1 MEIGNSGDRK
11 HIEIKTKIHFDFPIY
26 HSYIGMVDICTVWFY
41 CLVYCCST
49 ESTNDHFSEFSWQ
62 KVDLVNPV

>member
-26 HSYIGMVDICTVWFY
+26 HSYIGMVDICTVW
-41 CLVYCCST
+41 ST
-49 ESTNDHFSEFSWQ
+49 VVPQNQLMTTFLSSVGR
-62 KVDLVNPV
+62 K